1 MSTLKG
7 NLGKTAKGDD
17 DSSMSDGS
25 SDHEYELEQI
35 RPQVYNS
42 KSSLSKRK
50 RKIMCTWDC
59 VGEWTVIAIAFIIFY
74 VLCGL
79 FTWALIMA
87 LLADSQACLIAFG
100 VIWIVFTL
108 VGLVVVLIVSGRL
121 KAERDQKKREMEE
134 AEARKREENI
144 ARNAADNS

>member
-1 MSTLKG
+1 
-7 NLGKTAKGDD
+7 
-17 DSSMSDGS
+17 
-25 SDHEYELEQI
+25 
-35 RPQVYNS
+35 
-42 KSSLSKRK
+42 
-50 RKIMCTWDC
+50 
-59 VGEWTVIAIAFIIFY
+59 
-74 VLCGL
+74 
-79 FTWALIMA
+79 MA